1 MNLIGIEKTMW
12 SAIFIYWLISSFA
25 VKKTIR
31 RQPGSGRI
39 LYIICVLTAFT
50 FLFGNY
56 FSIDF
61 LDKQVFPQTQ
71 IWRITGVIFCA
82 LGLAFSLTARI
93 WLGENW
99 SGRITVK
106 ENHELIQSGPYAV
119 TRNPIYT
126 GFLLAFIGCS
136 MTLGQVKGYIGIIF
150 LIVCILIKTFQ
161 EEMFMQ
167 EVFGGK
173 FTAYK
178 SKVRRLIPF
187 IY

>member
-12 SAIFIYWLISSFA
+12 SAIFIYWLVSAFV
-25 VKKTIR
+25 VKKTVK
-31 RQPGSGRI
+31 RQSGWGRF
-39 LYIICVLTAFT
+39 LYIICVLTAFA

-56 FSIDF
+56 LSIDF
-61 LDKQVFPQTQ
+61 LNQPILPQTGV
-71 IWRITGVIFCA
+71 WRIAGVILCA
-82 LGLAFSLTARI
+82 MGLTFSLMARI

-136 MTLGQVKGYIGIIF
+136 MTLGQAKGYIGIIF
-150 LIVCILIKTFQ
+150 LIACILIKTLK
-161 EEMFMQ
+161 EEVFMQ
-167 EVFGGK
+167 ETFGDK

-178 SKVRRLIPF
+178 SKVKRLIPF

>member
-25 VKKTIR
+25 VKKTVKK
-31 RQPGSGRI
+31 QSGWGRI
-39 LYIICVLTAFT
+39 LYIICVLTAFI

-56 FSIDF
+56 FSFDF
-61 LDKQVFPQTQ
+61 LELPILPQTDV
-71 IWRITGVIFCA
+71 WKITGVILCA
-82 LGLAFSLTARI
+82 LGLAFSLMARI

-126 GFLLAFIGCS
+126 GFLLAFTGCS

-150 LIVCILIKTFQ
+150 LVVCILIKILK
-161 EEMFMQ
+161 EEVFMQ
-167 EVFGGK
+167 EVFGEK
-173 FTAYK
+173 FGEYK
-178 SKVRRLIPF
+178 SRVNRLIPF

>member
-12 SAIFIYWLISSFA
+12 SAIFIYWLISSLA
-25 VKKTIR
+25 VKKTVK
-31 RQPGSGRI
+31 RQSGWGRI
-39 LYIICVLTAFT
+39 IYIFCVLTAFM

-56 FSIDF
+56 FSYNF
-61 LDKQVFPQTQ
+61 LDQPIFPQTY
-71 IWRITGVIFCA
+71 IWQITGLIFCA
-82 LGLAFSLTARI
+82 LGLTFSLMARI

-106 ENHELIQSGPYAV
+106 ENHELIQTGPYAV

-126 GFLLAFIGCS
+126 GFLLAFAGCS
-136 MTLGQVKGYIGIIF
+136 MTLGQVKGYIGIVF
-150 LIVCILIKTFQ
+150 LVICILIKIVK

-167 EVFGGK
+167 EAFGEK
-173 FTAYK
+173 FTVYK
-178 SKVRRLIPF
+178 SKVKRLIPF

>member
-12 SAIFIYWLISSFA
+12 SVIFIYWLVSSFA
-25 VKKTIR
+25 VKKTVK
-31 RQPGSGRI
+31 RQSGKGRI
-39 LYIICVLTAFT
+39 LYIICVLTAFM

-61 LDKQVFPQTQ
+61 LDQTVFPQTYN
-71 IWRITGVIFCA
+71 WRITGLIFCA
-82 LGLAFSLTARI
+82 LGLTFSLMARI
-93 WLGENW
+93 WLGGNW

-150 LIVCILIKTFQ
+150 LVACILIKVFQ
-161 EEMFMQ
+161 EETFMLDA
-167 EVFGGK
+167 FGDK

-178 SKVRRLIPF
+178 SKVKRLIPF